1 LVATQLLD
9 KDIQVDQAVT
19 ATVGILVLDSPTDYN
34 TQVVAVVAQEQP
46 AAVLKTAMLDAL
58 AATE

>member
-1 LVATQLLD
+1 
-9 KDIQVDQAVT
+9 VDQAVT